1 VQRCCQQHTCA
12 IITKGPTTTVGPF
25 GIPEEAAMDELLTG
39 PQAAELC
46 GVSPITI
53 RSWRHRGLLNA
64 AGLDER
70 GRPLYEQLAVAR
82 AEKATR
88 KKAGRTLGQQ
98 AA

>member
-1 VQRCCQQHTCA
+1 VQRCCQQYTCDF
-12 IITKGPTTTVGPF
+12 ITKGPTITVGPF

-46 GVSPITI
+46 GVRPATV
-53 RSWRHRGLLNA
+53 RSWRHRGLLA
-64 AGLDER
+64 PDGLDER
-70 GRPLYEQLAVAR
+70 GRPLYTQLAIAR

-88 KKAGRTLGQQ
+88 AKAGRAIGR

>member
-1 VQRCCQQHTCA
+1 
-12 IITKGPTTTVGPF
+12 
-25 GIPEEAAMDELLTG
+25 MDELLTG

-46 GVSPITI
+46 NVTPAAI
-53 RSWRHRGLLNA
+53 RKWRQRGQLAA

-70 GRPLYEQLAVAR
+70 GRPLYTQLAVAR

-88 KKAGRTLGQQ
+88 KRAGRVLLHR